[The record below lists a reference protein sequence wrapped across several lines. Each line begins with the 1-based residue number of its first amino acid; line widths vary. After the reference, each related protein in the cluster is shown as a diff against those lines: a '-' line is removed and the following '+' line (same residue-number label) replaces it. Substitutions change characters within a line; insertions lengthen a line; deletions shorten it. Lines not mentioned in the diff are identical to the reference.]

1 MNEDALCLLHCI
13 FDEVKYLTS
22 DGVTLLVI
30 VEENLILLV
39 EPVELEVCDSDG
51 LPMIGYLPPSAVDYM
66 CDLVGHHEF

>member
-1 MNEDALCLLHCI
+1 MNEDALCLLHGI
-13 FDEVKYLTS
+13 FNEVKYLTC

-51 LPMIGYLPPSAVDYM
+51 LPMIGHLPPSAVDYM

>member
-39 EPVELEVCDSDG
+39 EPVELEVCHSD
-51 LPMIGYLPPSAVDYM
+51 
-66 CDLVGHHEF
+66 